1 MIANVNEKRRQTK
14 LLAAIAIIAM
24 VVCAFAVVMPS
35 EQTDGALSET
45 EASGQLT
52 AAGISASDEIESAG
66 NYYIANTESTVEIT
80 FASGLSSGV
89 VNLYIATG
97 TTITVAAPSGD
108 NVHVIPAVAATTTPA
123 AGATVQ
129 IYKGLDITAVDT
141 EATYKNTTDA
151 SNASINVSSAVAT
164 ATYGISDA
172 FTNGGSTYYAEGSS
186 IIVNDCAGRT
196 VTVQNGTATVSYG
209 ANTVVLDGEMGTDGI
224 TATVNNSA
232 LEISGDAGT
241 AGTISVTAG
250 SATATNLNID
260 PDNLSA
266 ITKVS
271 FYGAATTDTSGILYS
286 GIPTMSANENL
297 FIYKAITGTIALA
310 DGTSNVYVR
319 GTGSYTGTITQGSSN
334 INVQWTSD
342 DAGTITFSNG
352 AITVTGSVSASG
364 TTATGTNLIIT
375 GTNTAISA
383 SNVAYNGSLANKITV
398 TSGALVIPG
407 SGNITFN
414 TNGNIE
420 LADGTSLYIY
430 GTASRGG
437 SSVDTSN
444 AVTVAENGTATIYA
458 NNRTMVD
465 AIATISSTGTGLQY
479 VEIDGSITVSD
490 IDEFKAALET
500 SMPIIVNGD
509 IEIESNDT
517 VVIDGKNITFTGG
530 NGILVKEGSTLTIRN
545 STLDETDSQ
554 GNQSDARI
562 VTERYSQLNIEDSL
576 IFMVVSI
583 DEYGGVSVDNTG
595 VTYES
600 STNDVKVGY
609 GTTLTQNL
617 TPRGDIIVYGTLE
630 IPANN
635 TVTISSGNEM
645 IVRYGGIVNLSGTLN
660 VEGSVE
666 FERGSTGNLAGTVNV
681 RNLSGGATFTSYGDV
696 EVSGTMTVSAPSSTA
711 LLENQLTAWS
721 APGGV
726 VDFEALVTGG
736 EMTSITDATGTWS
749 GFTVTGTLVVDGSF
763 SGIILDKGDVTI
775 NGTAR
780 ATSDFIPNQI
790 IPSIPPIVV
799 LFDGVTLQVN
809 SVTNEMY
816 VVDFGISNDAV
827 YNSDGTARDRVAQSN
842 GNVVVLDDVRGVTV
856 SETVTSGNYTIDGNS
871 YAYYIGDMY
880 IAGTATK
887 ANDNSVENITIT
899 GLSTEI
905 RTGEHSYR
913 TGAVHVGEGE
923 TLTLGEGVFLGNYIL
938 SADQTFCIDGT
949 LNITGDGAGYTQSG
963 YVSGM
968 TVGTLTVNG
977 TVVIGPEAANEA
989 GSDTAI
995 SSDYIL
1001 PGDVNG
1007 VRYVIQSTTNNVT
1020 SSTVY
1025 YTDFDYALSQLGSA
1039 YNNAMQIY
1047 GDVTAN
1053 TTATISTGQ
1062 TVTLET
1068 TTAGPASLTIADGVT
1083 ITVADG
1089 ADVMG
1094 SQASIE
1100 VKGTLTS
1107 ANYREDMSVG
1117 EIGADVI
1124 VTADPARTWTSFA
1137 NALETTQAPATIEL
1151 ARDITLTGNTT
1162 IPEGITVTTAHNLN
1176 TSRYTLTVNGTLD
1189 ILQGGNINITGEP
1202 DNGDVVANGVVVMR
1216 SLGDSDANVST
1227 LAQFDGAHFQLRSG
1241 STVSNYVTNLAYA
1254 AENVT
1259 SGTVRVTGSVSAGD
1273 VVFTEASNATS
1284 PLVIE
1289 VATDGDVNTVLSVGS
1304 ITLEGA
1310 TFTVDGKSRVTG
1322 SILVPY
1328 GDGTT
1333 DADIE
1338 LSRAVGDFTIDAYS
1352 QATATGTDY
1361 TAYLYGAINNG
1372 GMTIASG
1379 TVDIYHDNNRI
1390 VGFTANGTFQ
1400 VASGATLVV
1409 EDAQFTANNGSDGN
1423 AYATVD
1429 GTIQLDNGTFDGDS
1443 IVINGTLDVIEN
1455 ASSAIV
1461 MYVTGTVN
1469 VGEDATLTVNKKM
1482 VVGTAPE
1489 SLGVGGV
1496 LVGDYEITTGYILAY
1511 AGADLSGA
1519 QINFS
1524 TATQESE
1531 AETTVYYVN
1540 DTEYAT
1546 AYAAIGNVIQI
1557 RDLFGTGTSAE
1568 KIELTGLNTDLPTGK
1583 AYYDWTDINDT
1594 DVGTNSIGYF
1604 DAVYVEF
1611 DPSNVPGVVTVG
1623 AGIDLFIDGVQVS
1636 GSAPGDTVG
1645 TNFNLPVG
1653 THRVSYEIRAGWDGS
1668 SVVFTFNGQTIEN
1681 NSTITITADMTEF
1694 TLSATGAINSTGT
1707 SDNTGS
1713 SDDGMGLTDYLLIV
1727 LVVLIVIMA
1736 IMVALRLMRS

>member
-660 VEGSVE
+660 GEGSVE

-799 LFDGVTLQVN
+799 LFDGVTLQGN
-809 SVTNEMY
+809 SVTNEM
-816 VVDFGISNDAV
+816 
-827 YNSDGTARDRVAQSN
+827 
-842 GNVVVLDDVRGVTV
+842 
-856 SETVTSGNYTIDGNS
+856 
-871 YAYYIGDMY
+871 
-880 IAGTATK
+880 
-887 ANDNSVENITIT
+887 
-899 GLSTEI
+899 
-905 RTGEHSYR
+905 
-913 TGAVHVGEGE
+913 
-923 TLTLGEGVFLGNYIL
+923 
-938 SADQTFCIDGT
+938 
-949 LNITGDGAGYTQSG
+949 
-963 YVSGM
+963 
-968 TVGTLTVNG
+968 
-977 TVVIGPEAANEA
+977 
-989 GSDTAI
+989 
-995 SSDYIL
+995 
-1001 PGDVNG
+1001 
-1007 VRYVIQSTTNNVT
+1007 
-1020 SSTVY
+1020 
-1025 YTDFDYALSQLGSA
+1025 
-1039 YNNAMQIY
+1039 
-1047 GDVTAN
+1047 
-1053 TTATISTGQ
+1053 
-1062 TVTLET
+1062 
-1068 TTAGPASLTIADGVT
+1068 
-1083 ITVADG
+1083 
-1089 ADVMG
+1089 
-1094 SQASIE
+1094 
-1100 VKGTLTS
+1100 
-1107 ANYREDMSVG
+1107 
-1117 EIGADVI
+1117 
-1124 VTADPARTWTSFA
+1124 
-1137 NALETTQAPATIEL
+1137 
-1151 ARDITLTGNTT
+1151 
-1162 IPEGITVTTAHNLN
+1162 
-1176 TSRYTLTVNGTLD
+1176 
-1189 ILQGGNINITGEP
+1189 
-1202 DNGDVVANGVVVMR
+1202 
-1216 SLGDSDANVST
+1216 
-1227 LAQFDGAHFQLRSG
+1227 
-1241 STVSNYVTNLAYA
+1241 
-1254 AENVT
+1254 
-1259 SGTVRVTGSVSAGD
+1259 
-1273 VVFTEASNATS
+1273 
-1284 PLVIE
+1284 
-1289 VATDGDVNTVLSVGS
+1289 
-1304 ITLEGA
+1304 
-1310 TFTVDGKSRVTG
+1310 
-1322 SILVPY
+1322 
-1328 GDGTT
+1328 
-1333 DADIE
+1333 
-1338 LSRAVGDFTIDAYS
+1338 
-1352 QATATGTDY
+1352 
-1361 TAYLYGAINNG
+1361 
-1372 GMTIASG
+1372 
-1379 TVDIYHDNNRI
+1379 
-1390 VGFTANGTFQ
+1390 
-1400 VASGATLVV
+1400 
-1409 EDAQFTANNGSDGN
+1409 
-1423 AYATVD
+1423 
-1429 GTIQLDNGTFDGDS
+1429 
-1443 IVINGTLDVIEN
+1443 
-1455 ASSAIV
+1455 
-1461 MYVTGTVN
+1461 
-1469 VGEDATLTVNKKM
+1469 
-1482 VVGTAPE
+1482 
-1489 SLGVGGV
+1489 
-1496 LVGDYEITTGYILAY
+1496 
-1511 AGADLSGA
+1511 
-1519 QINFS
+1519 
-1524 TATQESE
+1524 
-1531 AETTVYYVN
+1531 
-1540 DTEYAT
+1540 
-1546 AYAAIGNVIQI
+1546 
-1557 RDLFGTGTSAE
+1557 
-1568 KIELTGLNTDLPTGK
+1568 
-1583 AYYDWTDINDT
+1583 
-1594 DVGTNSIGYF
+1594 
-1604 DAVYVEF
+1604 
-1611 DPSNVPGVVTVG
+1611 
-1623 AGIDLFIDGVQVS
+1623 
-1636 GSAPGDTVG
+1636 
-1645 TNFNLPVG
+1645 
-1653 THRVSYEIRAGWDGS
+1653 
-1668 SVVFTFNGQTIEN
+1668 
-1681 NSTITITADMTEF
+1681 
-1694 TLSATGAINSTGT
+1694 
-1707 SDNTGS
+1707 
-1713 SDDGMGLTDYLLIV
+1713 
-1727 LVVLIVIMA
+1727 
-1736 IMVALRLMRS
+1736 